1 MKDEVPRH
9 IEGCTDGASRCN
21 MPIGLFL
28 EPIVQAHPTLV
39 DGGRLH
45 DLGDG
50 FIVRRLLPVLMVRHV
65 GPFVFYD
72 HMGPADFA
80 PGKGLDVRPHPHIGL
95 ATVTWLFEGAIR
107 HRDSLGSLADI
118 TPGAVNWMTAG
129 RGIVHSERTPPDVR
143 RSGQRMHGIQ
153 VWVALP
159 RNDEET
165 KPEFHHHDADSL
177 PRIQQPGAALTL
189 IAGTAYG
196 QTSPVKVFAP
206 MFFMEGRLEAG
217 AEVRLPEEHG
227 ERGVH
232 VVEGAVDWG
241 DLALTSTQMA
251 VQAGTEAPVLRA
263 RTASRVMLFGG
274 TPLDGERHLWW
285 NFVSSSRER
294 IEQAKADWAAQRF
307 GKVTGDEEEFI
318 PLPA

>member
-1 MKDEVPRH
+1 MQANPSL
-9 IEGCTDGASRCN
+9 IEN
-21 MPIGLFL
+21 P
-28 EPIVQAHPTLV
+28 
-39 DGGRLH
+39 RLH

-50 FIVRRLLPVLMVRHV
+50 FVVRRMLPVLMARHV

-80 PGKGLDVRPHPHIGL
+80 PGKGMDVRPHPHIGL
-95 ATVTWLFEGAIR
+95 ATVTWLFEGSIR

-129 RGIVHSERTPPDVR
+129 RGITHSERTPPER
-143 RSGQRMHGIQ
+143 RVTGQRMHGIQ

-159 RNDEET
+159 REHEEAA
-165 KPEFHHHDADSL
+165 PEFHHHDAESL
-177 PRIQQPGAALTL
+177 PRICMSGAELVL
-189 IAGTAYG
+189 IAGTAYDKV
-196 QTSPVKVFAP
+196 SPVKVFAP
-206 MFFMEGRLEAG
+206 MFFIEARLEAG
-217 AEVRLPEEHG
+217 AELALPDEHT

-232 VVEGAVDWG
+232 VIDGEVSWG
-241 DLALTSTQMA
+241 DLSVSSAQVA
-251 VQAGTEAPVLRA
+251 VQAGASAPPVRA
-263 RTASRVMLFGG
+263 KTASRLMLFGG
-274 TPLDGERHLWW
+274 APLDGERHLWW

-307 GKVTGDEEEFI
+307 DKVAGDEEEFI